1 MSWQINHIESNYIQ
15 DSYYYITWQYAGLH
29 EVYTILAACNGDTTN
44 ARHQAH
50 HCADLFS
57 GVRADATQKLPGRA
71 AAMPAGNHIRRQE
84 NTQSRRHQVRMNTR
98 SAASW
103 LCLDTDVR
111 RRLRTQ
117 SYLRDVKIA

>member
-1 MSWQINHIESNYIQ
+1 MH
-15 DSYYYITWQYAGLH
+15 D
-29 EVYTILAACNGDTTN
+29 
-44 ARHQAH
+44 
-50 HCADLFS
+50 
-57 GVRADATQKLPGRA
+57 
-71 AAMPAGNHIRRQE
+71 IRRVTALTYFQAYALTRRK
-84 NTQSRRHQVRMNTR
+84 NYRAGPQRRRPAIIYVGRRTRSRRHQARMNTR

>member
-1 MSWQINHIESNYIQ
+1 MHDIRRVTALTYFQAYALTQRKNYR
-15 DSYYYITWQYAGLH
+15 AGPQ
-29 EVYTILAACNGDTTN
+29 
-44 ARHQAH
+44 R
-50 HCADLFS
+50 
-57 GVRADATQKLPGRA
+57 RR
-71 AAMPAGNHIRRQE
+71 PAGNHIRRQE
-84 NTQSRRHQVRMNTR
+84 NMQSRRHQARMNTR